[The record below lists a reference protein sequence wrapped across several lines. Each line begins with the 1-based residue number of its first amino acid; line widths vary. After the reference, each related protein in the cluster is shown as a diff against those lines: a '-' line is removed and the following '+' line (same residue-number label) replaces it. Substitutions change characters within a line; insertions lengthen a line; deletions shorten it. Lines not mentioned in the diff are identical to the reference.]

1 MSASQQT
8 ELAPQVTSGKTALA
22 LADTIARLRQ
32 IAAES
37 GDHLLLSDGPPHPD
51 HVLLGLAAETLHCM
65 KRLEAI
71 WDEYRKRPWDHQ
83 PCGYQVTEEDRRLLR
98 KHEAAVSAE
107 MAPIEGRLRSLF
119 SQVRKAR
126 ATTGAGIYAKALIC
140 RHSETGAAKLAMSLA
155 EDLVASPH
163 LRMTLWHEGP
173 MQ

>member
-1 MSASQQT
+1 MSTTLKT
-8 ELAPQVTSGKTALA
+8 ESAPPVTSGKTALA
-22 LADTIARLRQ
+22 LADTIDRIRQ

-51 HVLLGLAAETLHCM
+51 HVLLDVAAETLYCM
-65 KRLEAI
+65 KRLEAL
-71 WDEYRKRPWDHQ
+71 WDERRKRPWDDKPSSYRVTDADRALNHQ
-83 PCGYQVTEEDRRLLR
+83 N
-98 KHEAAVSAE
+98 EAAISAE

-140 RHSETGAAKLAMSLA
+140 RQSETGAAKLAMSLA

-163 LRMTLWHEGP
+163 LRMTLWQEGT